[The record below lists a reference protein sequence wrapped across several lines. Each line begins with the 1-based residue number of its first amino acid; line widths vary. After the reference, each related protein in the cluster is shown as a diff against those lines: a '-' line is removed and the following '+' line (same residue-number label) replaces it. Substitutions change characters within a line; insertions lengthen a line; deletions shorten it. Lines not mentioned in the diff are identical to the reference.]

1 MELVPPFTRVM
12 QGRTR
17 TECDRSYNAD
27 PQSTW
32 RTTVMGTMGQ
42 GADPRTLTTFGVAV
56 RMSQR
61 DGKVAALEEVT
72 AKSRKLDL
80 VCTSMR
86 RGRWLF
92 QVP

>member
-1 MELVPPFTRVM
+1 MTGGTTPILKVPEEL
-12 QGRTR
+12 Q
-17 TECDRSYNAD
+17 
-27 PQSTW
+27 
-32 RTTVMGTMGQ
+32 TVMGTMGQ
-42 GADPRTLTTFGVAV
+42 DADPRTLATFGVAV

-86 RGRWLF
+86 RGHWLF